1 MISLPIS
8 VLTTK
13 DEIFISLSTIQEH
26 QKFCKALLKSYHS
39 FEKKKSE
46 DKDKNNKFDDIVFQ
60 TQKKQYQEEIIK
72 WLGKLS
78 IEQRIKICTI

>member
-13 DEIFISLSTIQEH
+13 EEIYISLSTIQEH
-26 QKFCKALLKSYHS
+26 QKFCKSLLKSYHS
-39 FEKKKSE
+39 FEKKKTE
-46 DKDKNNKFDDIVFQ
+46 GKNKIKFIFEEEFFQ

-72 WLGKLS
+72 WFGN
-78 IEQRIKICTI
+78 IKEE